1 MEDFNSYEYTAERR
15 AEGKWF
21 FLKLS
26 VIFAYVLFAV
36 AYFVVIYV
44 TRVFPLGALIPF
56 VLWILIY
63 FTWRYVK
70 PDLKYT
76 VERGTLSFFVIY
88 GQKNKKKKLEIKIS
102 DAVEIAPRDELA
114 DKIAKFSPKR
124 TYSALPSKKS
134 ADAYA
139 ILYTDKGGKR
149 CVFYFVATAAAL
161 KLLRMYNSKT
171 IIAKVKS

>member
-15 AEGKWF
+15 AEGVWLL
-21 FLKLS
+21 LKVS
-26 VIFAYVLFAV
+26 VILAYVLFAV
-36 AYFVVIYV
+36 GYFVVIYV

-70 PDLKYT
+70 PDLKYII
-76 VERGTLSFFVIY
+76 ERGALSYFVIY
-88 GQKNKKKKLEIKIS
+88 GQRTKRKKLEIKIS
-102 DAVEIAPRDELA
+102 DAIEIAPRDEIA
-114 DKIAKFSPKR
+114 DKIAEFSPNH

-134 ADAYA
+134 PDAYA
-139 ILYTDKGGKR
+139 VLYTDKDGKR

-161 KLLRMYNSKT
+161 KLLRLYNSKT
-171 IIAKVKS
+171 IITKVSS